1 MTPKLD
7 EQLEGASGG
16 DVLEYTDTLPE
27 EYPELGGQEA
37 DFTVTVKDVRAKTL
51 PKLDD
56 DFALTASE
64 YDTIDELRESIR
76 EQQLR
81 NKIMEAQHQARS
93 RVLEAYLAL
102 ADVPVPP
109 QMVEAEVQNR
119 LQRVEQ
125 QAEQYDLDVDAL
137 YEAEG
142 TTAEEFEEQARE
154 NARSSVKAQ
163 LVLDQLSETLELEV
177 TDEDINQEIMR
188 HAQQNQMSPQ
198 EIAEIIQRDGNI
210 GAIVG
215 DVLRRKAIDAIVE
228 EAQLDGA
235 PDDDVLIQVGLKA
248 DPDAEVPEDKQDV
261 VEEAVAQAEEGLAV
275 VDELR
280 DSEDSPDSV
289 ESPDSDDS
297 EDADEEE

>member
-1 MTPKLD
+1 VTPKLD